1 MIRSFIIGL
10 SFISLL
16 SNYGYTKPGINDL
29 ASQVSDSLARD
40 TVQIDK
46 IFIIGYKKTK
56 IHIIRRELSIYDG
69 QFLIKSELEE
79 IVEAD
84 KRKLMNTKLF
94 LSVNINLVELSEE
107 KVDII
112 IRVSERWYFFP
123 IPIFDLADRNFTEW
137 WVNQNADLSRVDWGI
152 KLRHF
157 NFRGRGEILNLT
169 AQFGYTKRFRLSY
182 SIPYIDMR
190 QKLGLSFYGDYSTN
204 KNIAYATVGH
214 RLQFLDA
221 DLVLRDR
228 WRGGI
233 TLGFRPNFYSSH
245 SFGVHYSS
253 TGITDSVI
261 FKNPNYFLDGN
272 NYQSYFALTYSFTW
286 DYRDFISYPLSGA
299 YFRLKL
305 DQIGLGVFDDVNV
318 FKANARY
325 SRYFDLGKKLYFSS
339 SITTHLT
346 TPTDQPYYNYSG
358 IGFGGEFLRG
368 YEKYVIEGQNFTV
381 NKNSLKRLLF
391 SFETDISDVVKIK
404 QFSKVPFSAYLTLNF
419 DHGYVANYSG
429 YTENNMFTDRYI
441 YGGGVG
447 IDIISFY
454 DFVMRWEYSMNIE
467 REHALYFN
475 LFAAF

>member
-1 MIRSFIIGL
+1 MIRTFIIGL
-10 SFISLL
+10 AFISLL
-16 SNYGYTKPGINDL
+16 GNYGYTTPMAIGYAI
-29 ASQVSDSLARD
+29 QVSDSLARD

-56 IHIIRRELSIYDG
+56 EHIIRRELSIYDG
-69 QFLIKSELEE
+69 QFLKKSELEE
-79 IVEAD
+79 IVAAD

-94 LSVNINLVELSEE
+94 LSVDINMIELSEE

-123 IPIFDLADRNFTEW
+123 VPIFDLADRNFTEW

-157 NFRGRGEILNLT
+157 NFRGRGETLNLT

-182 SIPYIDMR
+182 SIPYIDKK
-190 QKLGLSFYGDYSTN
+190 QKVGLSFYGDYSTN
-204 KNIAYATVGH
+204 KNIAYNTIDS

-221 DLVLRDR
+221 ETVLRDR

-233 TLGFRPNFYSSH
+233 SIGFRPNFYSSH
-245 SFGVHYSS
+245 SFGGHYSS
-253 TGITDSVI
+253 TGISDSVV
-261 FKNPNYFLDGN
+261 FRNPNYFLDAN
-272 NYQSYFALTYSFTW
+272 SHQSYFALSYAFTW

-299 YFRLKL
+299 YFNLKL
-305 DQIGLGVFDDVNV
+305 DKIGLGIYDEVNI
-318 FKANARY
+318 FKANAKY
-325 SRYFDLGKKLYFSS
+325 SRYFDLGKKFYFAS
-339 SITTHLT
+339 SITAHVSSSSN
-346 TPTDQPYYNYSG
+346 QPYYNYSG
-358 IGFGGEFLRG
+358 IGFAREFLRG
-368 YEKYVIEGQNFTV
+368 YEKYVIQGPYYTV

-391 SFETDISDVVKIK
+391 SFETDISDVVKMK
-404 QFSKVPFSAYLTLNF
+404 QFNKIPFSAYFTLNF
-419 DHGYVANYSG
+419 DQGYVANYPG
-429 YTENNMFTDRYI
+429 YTENKRFTDKYI
-441 YGGGVG
+441 YGAG
-447 IDIISFY
+447 IGLDIISFY